1 MSGGHPY
8 LLFDESE
15 EGAFDYETRVKK
27 GVYAPKRGTMLRLSN
42 REILIVLTGPR
53 DVKRP
58 EDGLPS
64 PVLLRLHR
72 DSTFTDMT
80 YLARQAY
87 AFANHSWK
95 SFFPG
100 SLPVTV
106 LYPELIAGLLG
117 KMSKLPNWNPDVL
130 WGRIGRSRRFL

>member
-1 MSGGHPY
+1 MTDRGQM
-8 LLFDESE
+8 
-15 EGAFDYETRVKK
+15 VK
-27 GVYAPKRGTMLRLSN
+27 LSKW
-42 REILIVLTGPR
+42 EVLIVLTGPR

-64 PVLLRLHR
+64 PILLRLHR
-72 DSTFTDMT
+72 ESTFTDTT
-80 YLARQAY
+80 YLARQVY

-106 LYPELIAGLLG
+106 EYSELIAGLLG
-117 KMSKLPNWNPDVL
+117 KLGRLPNWNADVL
-130 WGRIGRSRRFL
+130 WGRIGRSRWFL

>member
-1 MSGGHPY
+1 
-8 LLFDESE
+8 
-15 EGAFDYETRVKK
+15 
-27 GVYAPKRGTMLRLSN
+27 MLKLSKW
-42 REILIVLTGPR
+42 EVLIVLTGAR

-72 DSTFTDMT
+72 ESTFTDTT
-80 YLARQAY
+80 YLARQVY

-106 LYPELIAGLLG
+106 LYSEIIADLLG
-117 KMSKLPNWNPDVL
+117 KLGRLPNWNANVL
-130 WGRIGRSRRFL
+130 WGRIGRSRWFL